1 MGGGLLQPGHL
12 LLIVVIVLIV
22 FGPGKL
28 PELGSALGKGLRELK
43 HGLNP
48 NDEPTATT
56 SAPPTALPT
65 APSATEPAS
74 AATCRHCA
82 APVPAT
88 ARFCVRCGQ
97 PLQAA

>member
-12 LLIVVIVLIV
+12 LVILVIALLV

-43 HGLNP
+43 HGLTAS
-48 NDEPTATT
+48 DEPATTGSTTPVGLPAATAT
-56 SAPPTALPT
+56 A
-65 APSATEPAS
+65 EQAS
-74 AATCRHCA
+74 IASCRHCA
-82 APVPAT
+82 APVQPA

-97 PLQAA
+97 PLPAT